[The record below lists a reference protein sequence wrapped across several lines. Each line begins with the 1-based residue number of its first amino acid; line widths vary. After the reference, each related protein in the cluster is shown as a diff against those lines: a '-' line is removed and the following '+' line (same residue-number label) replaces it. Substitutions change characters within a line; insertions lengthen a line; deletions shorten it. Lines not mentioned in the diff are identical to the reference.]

1 MVSNSTLPE
10 GFVESLESI
19 VGSDHV
25 RTDEISRDVYGV
37 DALQR
42 GRRADVVVLP
52 GVTAEVADVARACD
66 EALVP
71 LTARGAGTGYT
82 GGAVPVKGGVVL
94 SLERLNRIIEIDE
107 ASLLAVVEPNVVTAD
122 LQAAVE
128 RIGLFYPPDPASLSR
143 SVIGGNVAECAG
155 GPRAFKYGTTKRY
168 VLGLE
173 AVLPTGQVI
182 RTGGK
187 SVKNV
192 VGYDL
197 TQLLVG
203 SEGTLA
209 IVTQITLRLIPRPPA
224 RTTLRATFTS
234 IPRAI
239 EAVETVI
246 ADGVVPAALELIDA
260 DCVRAIE
267 RHHGSETSSGS
278 SAVLLVEVDGMPA
291 SVVEESERVKR
302 ACASAGGI
310 VMPAATEAERDQ
322 LWSDRRD
329 LSLALRALAPRKI
342 NHDVVVPKGRIPQL
356 FSIIDRLKAVYRL
369 PMPSFGHVGDGNIHV
384 NILVDP
390 ADADAMRRAGQAER
404 QLFEEVVALEGS
416 ISGEHGI
423 GFSKAKFLGLELSSE
438 TIDLMRRLKRA
449 FDPNGIL
456 NPGKIFSESDS
467 ALHPRSPRSRVHRQ
481 TP

>member
-1 MVSNSTLPE
+1 MVSDSALPD
-10 GFVESLESI
+10 GFVESLASI
-19 VGSDHV
+19 VGPDHV
-25 RTDEISRDVYGV
+25 RTDEVSRDGYGV

-42 GRRADVVVLP
+42 GRRADIVVLP

-66 EALVP
+66 QALVP

-82 GGAVPVKGGVVL
+82 GGAVPVAGGVVL
-94 SLERLNRIIEIDE
+94 SLERLNRIIEIDD
-107 ASLLAVVEPNVVTAD
+107 ASLLAVVEPHVVTAD

-128 RIGLFYPPDPASLSR
+128 QIGLFYPPDPASLSR

-209 IVTQITLRLIPRPPA
+209 IVTQVILRLIPRPLA
-224 RTTLRATFTS
+224 RATLRAAFPS

-239 EAVETVI
+239 EAVGTMI
-246 ADGVVPAALELIDA
+246 AHGVVPAALELIDA

-267 RHHGSETSSGS
+267 RHQRSEASSGAG
-278 SAVLLVEVDGMPA
+278 AVLLIEVDGMPTSIVGEA
-291 SVVEESERVKR
+291 ERVKH
-302 ACASAGGI
+302 ACASADGT
-310 VMPAATEAERDQ
+310 VTAAANEAERDR

-329 LSLALRALAPRKI
+329 LSLVLRALAPRKI

-356 FSIIDRLKAVYRL
+356 FEVIARLKEVYRL

-390 ADADAMRRAGQAER
+390 ADAEAMQRAERAER
-404 QLFEEVVALEGS
+404 QLFEEVIALEGS

-438 TIDLMRRLKRA
+438 TIALMRRLKHA

-456 NPGKIFSESDS
+456 NPGKIFPEVDEDRGQDS
-467 ALHPRSPRSRVHRQ
+467 
-481 TP
+481 

>member
-1 MVSNSTLPE
+1 MGADSALPD

-19 VGSDHV
+19 VGRAHL
-25 RTDEISRDVYGV
+25 RTDEVSRDAYGV
-37 DALQR
+37 DALQC

-52 GVTAEVADVARACD
+52 GVTSEVAGIARACD
-66 EALVP
+66 QARVP

-82 GGAVPVKGGVVL
+82 GGAVPVAGGVVL
-94 SLERLNRIIEIDE
+94 SLERLNRIVEIDD
-107 ASLLAVVEPNVVTAD
+107 ASLLAVVEPHVVTAD

-128 RIGLFYPPDPASLSR
+128 RIGLFYPPDPASLGR

-155 GPRAFKYGTTKRY
+155 GPRAFKYGTTRRY

-209 IVTQITLRLIPRPPA
+209 IVTQAILRLIPRPPTRA
-224 RTTLRATFTS
+224 TLRATFTS

-246 ADGVVPAALELIDA
+246 ADGVVPAALELMDA

-267 RHHGSETSSGS
+267 RAHGSETLSGAG
-278 SAVLLVEVDGMPA
+278 AVLLIEIDGMPA
-291 SVVEESERVKR
+291 SVVEESERVTR
-302 ACASAGGI
+302 ACVSADGT
-310 VMPAATEAERDQ
+310 VAAAETEAERDQ

-329 LSLALRALAPRKI
+329 LSLVLRGLAPRKI
-342 NHDVVVPKGRIPQL
+342 NHDVVVPKRRIPQL
-356 FSIIDRLKAVYRL
+356 FEVIARLKEVYQL

-390 ADADAMRRAGQAER
+390 ADADAMRRAAQAER
-404 QLFEEVVALEGS
+404 RLFGEVVALEGS

-423 GFSKAKFLGLELSSE
+423 GLSKAKFLGLELSSE
-438 TIDLMRRLKRA
+438 TIALMRRLKQA

-456 NPGKIFSESDS
+456 NPGKVFPESPHD
-467 ALHPRSPRSRVHRQ
+467 PRPRRTS
-481 TP
+481 